1 MTDNKK
7 PKVVPRLLL
16 TITKEEDQRKLEE
29 LFDSMNVPVYF
40 QFRGKGTAPSEM
52 MDIFGMR
59 GTTRLLS
66 GAVLPKSQVKTVFDM
81 LYKQLHFRHK
91 GGGIAITIP
100 LNALQ
105 NHILQVLDEEE
116 RAWKEIEAA
125 KKEMPKGED
134 EQMGEIGRASCRERV
149 LPPV

>member
-1 MTDNKK
+1 MTDNIK
-7 PKVVPRLLL
+7 PQVVPRLLL

-29 LFDSMNVPVYF
+29 LFDSMNVPVCF

-66 GAVLPKSQVKTVFDM
+66 GAVLPKSQVKTVFEM

-91 GGGIAITIP
+91 GG
-100 LNALQ
+100 
-105 NHILQVLDEEE
+105 
-116 RAWKEIEAA
+116 
-125 KKEMPKGED
+125 
-134 EQMGEIGRASCRERV
+134 ASRSRFR
-149 LPPV
+149 